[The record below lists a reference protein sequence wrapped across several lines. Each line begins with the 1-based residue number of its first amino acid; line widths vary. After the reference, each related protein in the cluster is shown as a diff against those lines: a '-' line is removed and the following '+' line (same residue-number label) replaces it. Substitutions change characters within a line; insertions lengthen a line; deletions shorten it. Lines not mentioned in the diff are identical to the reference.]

1 MAAEHCGQANQRS
14 CLSELLRFPAG
25 KYDDGVDVCSLI
37 RRGLDFARSWDRA
50 ATEESPRIGV
60 VGVVRAFRLGDD
72 GWMAM

>member
-1 MAAEHCGQANQRS
+1 M
-14 CLSELLRFPAG
+14 
-25 KYDDGVDVCSLI
+25 CSLI
-37 RRGLDFARSWDRA
+37 RRGLDFARSWHRA

>member
-1 MAAEHCGQANQRS
+1 MSISVPREPAERLIKKTAAGRY
-14 CLSELLRFPAG
+14 G
-25 KYDDGVDVCSLI
+25 DGVDVCSLI